1 MTVNSLKLTNYH
13 SGDGT
18 VLQTELKCSLSG
30 LARVGPTKK
39 GTMST
44 GIVFHLLAA
53 LAYAVLAV
61 TMWHPLARSGAKVCA
76 GKFRHVCLGGA
87 IVLHGIALYQSILPG
102 QTLVLGWAL
111 ALSAAIWLGMVVFWL
126 ESLVMRLEGLLL
138 LLLPASAL
146 AALLAGLFPEGHIV
160 THAGMESL
168 RIHLLIA
175 LVAYG
180 LITVAAVQAL
190 LMAALDRQLHRP
202 IEAEP
207 DRSMFS
213 RALDSMPPLLV
224 QEVLLFR
231 LIWIGFAILTLAV
244 ITGSLVSLRISATV
258 LPLDHKTIFTLLSW
272 LTFGILLLGRHL
284 KGWRGRIALRWTL
297 TGFAF
302 LLLSYTGSRFV
313 LDVIL
318 QRS

>member
-1 MTVNSLKLTNYH
+1 MPIYPGLTRPMIPC
-13 SGDGT
+13 T
-18 VLQTELKCSLSG
+18 
-30 LARVGPTKK
+30 TKK
-39 GTMST
+39 GLMST

-53 LAYAVLAV
+53 LGYGVLALFL
-61 TMWHPLARSGAKVCA
+61 WRPLARGGDKVAA
-76 GKFRHVCLGGA
+76 GKIRHVCLAGA
-87 IVLHGIALYQSILPG
+87 IVLHGIALYHSILPANS
-102 QTLVLGWAL
+102 LHLGWAS

-146 AALLAGLFPEGHIV
+146 AAVLAASFPQSHV
-160 THAGMESL
+160 VAHAGFEWL

-175 LVAYG
+175 LIAYG
-180 LITVAAVQAL
+180 LITVAAMQAV

-202 IEAEP
+202 ISPAP
-207 DRSMFS
+207 QRSMLE
-213 RALDSMPPLLV
+213 RAIESMPPLLV

-244 ITGSLVSLRISATV
+244 VTGSIVSMRISGTV
-258 LPLDHKTIFTLLSW
+258 LPMDHKTIFTLLSW

-284 KGWRGRIALRWTL
+284 QGWRGRVALRWTL
-297 TGFAF
+297 AGFAF

>member
-1 MTVNSLKLTNYH
+1 M
-13 SGDGT
+13 
-18 VLQTELKCSLSG
+18 
-30 LARVGPTKK
+30 A
-39 GTMST
+39 T

-53 LAYAVLAV
+53 LAYAVLAFSL
-61 TMWHPLARSGAKVCA
+61 WRPLAQGGQKVSA
-76 GKFRHVCLGGA
+76 GKIRHTCLA
-87 IVLHGIALYQSILPG
+87 ATIVLHGIALYLSILPS
-102 QTLVLGWAL
+102 QSLHLGWAL

-146 AALLAGLFPEGHIV
+146 ATLLAAVFPQGHIV
-160 THAGMESL
+160 AHAGFEWL

-175 LVAYG
+175 LIAYG
-180 LITVAAVQAL
+180 LLTVAAVQAL

-202 IEAEP
+202 IEPEP
-207 DRSMFS
+207 ARGMLDR
-213 RALDSMPPLLV
+213 AIDSMPPLLV

-244 ITGSLVSLRISATV
+244 ITGSIVSLRLSATL
-258 LPLDHKTIFTLLSW
+258 LPLDHKTVFTLLSW
-272 LTFGILLLGRHL
+272 FTFGILLLGRHL

-302 LLLSYTGSRFV
+302 LLLAYTGSRFV

-318 QRS
+318 HRS